1 MTPSVTLQ
9 IPLPYMAYWHPRNG
23 IMGYWGEA
31 MLMPNFW
38 RGRVSWRP
46 CVFYRDF
53 CPHSV
58 SVASL
63 NHNSWWLL
71 KETEQLVG
79 ERLLFF
85 CVKSVKRPWK
95 RLTSC
100 TRFLAG
106 VSIFYKQIWNLYDR
120 QIAIFVFCSLW
131 MLVIWWLIVVKVN
144 DKITSV
150 IWLKLYV
157 QVKLLFSR
165 LSQSTREAGKV
176 SNLILVIHELHSVLV
191 FLMNVLMT
199 FSK

>member
-1 MTPSVTLQ
+1 MFWMFMTPSVTLQ

-23 IMGYWGEA
+23 FMGYWGEA
-31 MLMPNFW
+31 MLKPNFW

-46 CVFYRDF
+46 CVFHRDF

-79 ERLLFF
+79 DSYFLVWNQWSGHENVWLRVRAFLLESRSFTN
-85 CVKSVKRPWK
+85 KYG
-95 RLTSC
+95 TY
-100 TRFLAG
+100 T
-106 VSIFYKQIWNLYDR
+106 DR
-120 QIAIFVFCSLW
+120 QITIFVFCSLW

-150 IWLKLYV
+150 IWLKL
-157 QVKLLFSR
+157 
-165 LSQSTREAGKV
+165 
-176 SNLILVIHELHSVLV
+176 
-191 FLMNVLMT
+191 
-199 FSK
+199 